1 MARPSDREYKL
12 QHKIKT
18 LEEQCRNKDSEI
30 AVLKKKI
37 DKLERDNP
45 EVKPKL
51 KKKVMEISSCPDC
64 GSGLKELDLPFG
76 KLSICANACGYRLMR
91 KE

>member
-1 MARPSDREYKL
+1 MARPSDSEYKL
-12 QHKIKT
+12 LRKIKT

-30 AVLKKKI
+30 AALKKRV
-37 DKLERDNP
+37 DKLERTDL
-45 EVKPKL
+45 EFKS
-51 KKKVMEISSCPDC
+51 KKKAKDPTGCPDC
-64 GSGLKELDLPFG
+64 GAGLKDLALPFG